1 MNEPGAFLI
10 AGCQRSGTT
19 LMRLV
24 LECHPEVE
32 CRDEARSY
40 VVMAGSNRPIRK
52 RPRLGLKIPCLT
64 EQLLDAT
71 LWDPILLP
79 RTTNRYDGEP
89 ILFLVR
95 DARDVVASMRALR
108 IFGHPW
114 LDAYL
119 EPTLRAKLA
128 EDVRFAARYG
138 TELSEAAE
146 SLHPASVRAAL
157 SWRYKN
163 EAVAQY
169 VAANLPLLVVQY
181 EELVSNPRRELV
193 RVCEFL
199 GLPWDDGLLAHG
211 RQRHGELD
219 AKGLAIGGT
228 DPRRAIDCHSVG
240 RHGLTTSEVNDV
252 LRAAGDLQ
260 HELYAH
266 SA

>member
-40 VVMAGSNRPIRK
+40 SVMAGSHRPIRK

-64 EQLLDAT
+64 EQLLEPT

-79 RTTNRYDGEP
+79 ATTNRYDGEP

-95 DARDVVASMRALR
+95 DVRDVVASMRALR
-108 IFGHPW
+108 IFGRPW

-128 EDVRFAARYG
+128 QEVRFAARYG
-138 TELSEAAE
+138 AELSKAAE
-146 SLHPASVRAAL
+146 SFHSGSVRAAL

-163 EAVAQY
+163 DAVARY
-169 VAANLPLLVVQY
+169 VAASLPLLVVQY
-181 EELVSNPRRELV
+181 EDLVSDPRRELE
-193 RVCEFL
+193 RVCTFL
-199 GLPWDDGLLAHG
+199 RLPWNDALLAHN

-219 AKGLAIGGT
+219 AQGLAIGGT
-228 DPRRAIDCHSVG
+228 DPRRAIDRHSVG
-240 RHGLTTSEVNDV
+240 GHGLTASEVNDV
-252 LRAAGDLQ
+252 LCAAGDYQ
-260 HELYAH
+260 RELYAH